1 MSQKESEW
9 ESRWEKEIPC
19 ICSDFAQQED
29 VGCDAHGEASLLI
42 RRFIKKEIEKAYN
55 KGYSD
60 REKEIAEEVKKLSEK
75 NLERLN
81 YKGNRMTTGQTW
93 YQNALK
99 DVLKILKH

>member
-9 ESRWEKEIPC
+9 EEQLKRLQMALYVSVPA
-19 ICSDFAQQED
+19 DVAED
-29 VGCDAHGEASLLI
+29 ACKRINTIITAAVST
-42 RRFIKKEIEKAYN
+42 
-55 KGYSD
+55 
-60 REKEIAEEVKKLSEK
+60 REKEIAEEVEKLSEK